1 MSTISENTKGT
12 DNAEIFSCPSRE
24 IAILRIGH
32 RPQRDQRVTTH
43 VGLTARAM
51 GCSGM
56 YLASK
61 DKGIVQSIEDVQ
73 NRFGGRFFVADD
85 ISWKSCIKEWKA
97 AGGIVV
103 HLTMFGLNLP
113 DIGAEISLRPEKIL
127 IVIGAEKV
135 PGEVYELADYNL
147 AVSNQPHSEIS
158 SLAILL
164 YYLYG
169 NEGLSREFSDA
180 HLQVIPCERGKQ
192 VIAITDTFQED
203 LKELS

>member
-1 MSTISENTKGT
+1 MSNNTKK
-12 DNAEIFSCPSRE
+12 ASRE

-61 DKGIVQSIEDVQ
+61 DKGIVQSIADVQ
-73 NRFGGRFFVADD
+73 DRFGGSFFVTDD
-85 ISWKSCIKEWKA
+85 IGWKSCIKEWKA
-97 AGGIVV
+97 ADGIVV

-113 DIGAEISLRPEKIL
+113 DLGTELRARPEKML

-135 PGEVYELADYNL
+135 PGEVYELADYNI

-164 YYLYG
+164 YHLYG
-169 NEGLSREFSDA
+169 DSGLTREFPNA
-180 HLQVIPCERGKQ
+180 HLRIIPCAHGKQ
-192 VIAITDTFQED
+192 VVAATDAFDIEEEQ
-203 LKELS
+203 

>member
-1 MSTISENTKGT
+1 MRTFTESTKR
-12 DNAEIFSCPSRE
+12 PLRE

-43 VGLTARAM
+43 VGLTARAF

-56 YLASK
+56 FLAAN
-61 DKGIVQSIEDVQ
+61 DKGIVQSIADVQ
-73 NRFGGRFFVADD
+73 SRFGGDFFVTDD
-85 ISWKSCIKEWKA
+85 MSWRSCINEWKA

-113 DIGAEISLRPEKIL
+113 DIGAEISFRPEKIL

-147 AVSNQPHSEIS
+147 ALSNQPHSEIS
-158 SLAILL
+158 SLAIFL

-169 NEGLSREFSDA
+169 NAGLTREFSDA
-180 HLQVIPCERGKQ
+180 LLRVIPCAHGKQ
-192 VIAITDTFQED
+192 VIAVTDQLQEGNED
-203 LKELS
+203 IEGLL

>member
-1 MSTISENTKGT
+1 MSTPVKT
-12 DNAEIFSCPSRE
+12 DKQTFRE

-56 YLASK
+56 FLASK
-61 DKGIVQSIEDVQ
+61 DKGIVQSIADVQ
-73 NRFGGRFFVADD
+73 SRFGGDFFVTDD
-85 ISWKSCIKEWKA
+85 IHWRSCINEWKA

-113 DIGAEISLRPEKIL
+113 DIGAEISSRPEKIL

-147 AVSNQPHSEIS
+147 ALSNQPHSEIS

-169 NEGLSREFSDA
+169 DAGLTREFSNS
-180 HLQVIPCERGKQ
+180 LMRVIPCAHGKQ
-192 VIAITDTFQED
+192 VMPITDKLQED
-203 LKELS
+203 IAWLQ

>member
-1 MSTISENTKGT
+1 MSTATENGEKT
-12 DNAEIFSCPSRE
+12 FRE

-56 YLASK
+56 FLASK
-61 DKGIVQSIEDVQ
+61 DKGIVQSIADVQ
-73 NRFGGRFFVADD
+73 DRFGGGFFVTDD
-85 ISWKSCIKEWKA
+85 ISWKSCIKEWQGS
-97 AGGIVV
+97 GGIVV

-113 DIGAEISLRPEKIL
+113 DIGVEISHRPEKIL

-147 AVSNQPHSEIS
+147 AISNQPHSEIS

-169 NEGLSREFSDA
+169 NEGLIREFSGA
-180 HLQVIPCERGKQ
+180 LLRVIPCAHGKH
-192 VIAITDTFQED
+192 VIAVPDSLQED
-203 LKELS
+203 IEEL

>member
-1 MSTISENTKGT
+1 MSTTSENTKQT
-12 DNAEIFSCPSRE
+12 FRE

-56 YLASK
+56 FLASK
-61 DKGIVQSIEDVQ
+61 DKGIVQSIADVQ
-73 NRFGGRFFVADD
+73 NRFGGDFFVTDD
-85 ISWKSCIKEWKA
+85 TGWKSCINEWKA

-113 DIGAEISLRPEKIL
+113 DIGAEISHRPEKIL

-147 AVSNQPHSEIS
+147 AISNQPHSEIS
-158 SLAILL
+158 SLAIFL

-169 NEGLSREFSDA
+169 NAGLTREFSDG
-180 HLQVIPCERGKQ
+180 LLRVIPCAHGKQ
-192 VIAITDTFQED
+192 VVGVTDHLQEGVEG
-203 LKELS
+203 LL

>member
-1 MSTISENTKGT
+1 MSTTTEKSEKMLQ
-12 DNAEIFSCPSRE
+12 E

-56 YLASK
+56 FLASK
-61 DKGIVQSIEDVQ
+61 DKGVVQSIVDVQ
-73 NRFGGRFFVADD
+73 SRFGGEFFVSDD
-85 ISWKSCIKEWKA
+85 VSWKSCIKEWKA
-97 AGGIVV
+97 AGGIVI

-113 DIGAEISLRPEKIL
+113 DIGAEISRRSEKIL

-169 NEGLSREFSDA
+169 DAGLTREFSDG
-180 HLQVIPCERGKQ
+180 LLRVIPCTHGKRVVTVSDHQ
-192 VIAITDTFQED
+192 DINGF
-203 LKELS
+203 

>member
-1 MSTISENTKGT
+1 MSNNTES
-12 DNAEIFSCPSRE
+12 ASRE

-61 DKGIVQSIEDVQ
+61 DKGIVQSIADVQ
-73 NRFGGRFFVADD
+73 DRFGGSFFVIDD
-85 ISWKSCIKEWKA
+85 VKWKSCIKEWKSS
-97 AGGIVV
+97 GGIVV

-113 DIGAEISLRPEKIL
+113 DIGSEISRSPEKML

-135 PGEVYELADYNL
+135 PGEVYELADYNI

-169 NEGLSREFSDA
+169 DSGLTREFSNA
-180 HLQVIPCERGKQ
+180 HLRIIPSAREKE
-192 VIAITDTFQED
+192 VIAITNEVNFED
-203 LKELS
+203 V

>member
-1 MSTISENTKGT
+1 
-12 DNAEIFSCPSRE
+12 
-24 IAILRIGH
+24 
-32 RPQRDQRVTTH
+32 
-43 VGLTARAM
+43 M

-61 DKGIVQSIEDVQ
+61 DKGIVESITDVQ
-73 NRFGGRFFVADD
+73 NRFGGNFFVIDD
-85 ISWKSCIKEWKA
+85 IGWKSCIKKWKA

-113 DIGAEISLRPEKIL
+113 DIGLEISKSPEKML

-135 PGEVYELADYNL
+135 PGEVYELADYNV

-169 NEGLSREFSDA
+169 DSGLTREFANA
-180 HLQVIPCERGKQ
+180 HLRITPSARGKE
-192 VIAITDTFQED
+192 VITATDAFSVE
-203 LKELS
+203 ELL